1 MKNKITL
8 PAILTGLCI
17 VCLLIGSIWPVKAAM
32 SIAASFIITV
42 IVCECGHKHAW
53 LSYIAV
59 SVISF
64 LLIPKKMIVYV
75 FILLF
80 GFYPI
85 LKHYI
90 EKLSK
95 LTLEWIIKLLC
106 FNIALI
112 IAYFV
117 INQFLIPWLDAEFV
131 GFIFKYIAAIIAAL
145 EAMFVVYDLGLSY
158 FIKVY
163 YERIRSIIR
172 L

>member
-8 PAILTGLCI
+8 PAILTGLCA
-17 VCLLIGSIWPVKAAM
+17 VCLFIGSIWPVKVAM

-42 IVCECGHKHAW
+42 IVCECGHKYAW
-53 LSYIAV
+53 LSYVAV
-59 SVISF
+59 SVIAF

-106 FNIALI
+106 FNTALL

-117 INQFLIPWLDAEFV
+117 VNQVLIPWLDTELV
-131 GFIFKYIAAIIAAL
+131 RFIFKYIAAIIAVS

-158 FIKVY
+158 FVKIY
-163 YERIRSIIR
+163 YERIRSIIK